1 MFISYFIF
9 WRVIMKIDVVI
20 SAKYIEEEKLRGK
33 AAVIIDTLRATS
45 TITTALNNGAKEVI
59 PVLTIEEALA
69 MRQSLGTGLL
79 GGERKGLKI
88 SGFDMSNSPQDYNKQ
103 TVEGETIIFTT
114 TNGTRAI
121 RGAKYA
127 EDILIASVLNGKSVS
142 EELIN
147 LDKDIVIINAGTYD
161 EFSIDD
167 FLTAGYIIDLISEKK
182 ELKLTDI
189 AKTAQYMYRNNN
201 DFSFA
206 ENAAHYKRMIEIEQ
220 FDDLKYCF
228 KKDMINIV
236 PKYNNGII
244 KL

>member
-1 MFISYFIF
+1 
-9 WRVIMKIDVVI
+9 MKIDVVI

-59 PVLTIEEALA
+59 PVLTIEEAIA
-69 MRQSLGTGLL
+69 MQKNIGKGLL

-88 SGFDMSNSPQDYNKQ
+88 DGFDLSNSPQDYKKE
-103 TVEGETIIFTT
+103 TVYGNTIIFTT

-121 RGAKYA
+121 RGARQA
-127 EDILIASVLNGKSVS
+127 DEILMGSVLNGKSVS
-142 EELIN
+142 GELIKLN
-147 LDKDIVIINAGTYD
+147 KDVVIINAGTYD

-182 ELKLTDI
+182 DLELTDI
-189 AKTAQYMYRNNN
+189 AKTAQFMYKESR

-206 ENAAHYKRMIEIEQ
+206 ENAAHYKRMIEIKQLE
-220 FDDLKYCF
+220 DLKYCF
-228 KKDMINIV
+228 KKDIISVV
-236 PKYNNGII
+236 PKYKDGII

>member
-1 MFISYFIF
+1 
-9 WRVIMKIDVVI
+9 MKIDVII

-59 PVLTIEEALA
+59 PALTIEEALA
-69 MRQSLGTGLL
+69 KQKNIGTGLL

-88 SGFDMSNSPQDYNKQ
+88 DGFDLSNSPQDYKKE
-103 TVEGETIIFTT
+103 TVEGNTIIFTT

-127 EDILIASVLNGKSVS
+127 DEILIGSVLNGKSVS
-142 EELIN
+142 GELIKLN
-147 LDKDIVIINAGTYD
+147 KDVVIINAGTYD

-167 FLTAGYIIDLISEKK
+167 FLTAGYIIDLISEK
-182 ELKLTDI
+182 EDLELTDI
-189 AKTAQYMYRNNN
+189 AKTAQFMYKESG
-201 DFSFA
+201 DFSFV

-220 FDDLKYCF
+220 FEDLKYCF
-228 KKDMINIV
+228 KKDIISVV
-236 PKYNNGII
+236 PKYKDGII

>member
-1 MFISYFIF
+1 
-9 WRVIMKIDVVI
+9 MKIDVVI

-33 AAVIIDTLRATS
+33 IAVIIDTLRATS

-59 PVLTIEEALA
+59 PVLTIEEALT
-69 MRQSLGTGLL
+69 MKENIGTGLL

-88 SGFDMSNSPQDYNKQ
+88 DGFDLSNSPQDYKKE
-103 TVEGETIIFTT
+103 TVHGNIIIFTT

-121 RGAKYA
+121 RGARQA
-127 EDILIASVLNGKSVS
+127 DEILIGSVINGKSVS
-142 EELIN
+142 DQLIKLN
-147 LDKDIVIINAGTYD
+147 KDVVIINAGTYD
-161 EFSIDD
+161 QFSIDD

-182 ELKLTDI
+182 DLELTDI
-189 AKTAQYMYRNNN
+189 AKTAQFMFKESS

-220 FDDLKYCF
+220 FEDLKYCF
-228 KKDMINIV
+228 KKDIISVV
-236 PKYNNGII
+236 PKYNDGII

>member
-1 MFISYFIF
+1 
-9 WRVIMKIDVVI
+9 MKIDVVI

-33 AAVIIDTLRATS
+33 IAVIIDTLRATS

-69 MRQSLGTGLL
+69 IKENIGAGLL

-88 SGFDMSNSPQDYNKQ
+88 DGFDLSNSPQDYKKE
-103 TVEGETIIFTT
+103 TVNGEIIIFTT

-121 RGAKYA
+121 RGAKQA
-127 EDILIASVLNGKSVS
+127 DEILMGSVLNGKSVS
-142 EELIN
+142 EDLIKLN
-147 LDKDIVIINAGTYD
+147 KDVVIINAGTYD
-161 EFSIDD
+161 QFSIDD

-182 ELKLTDI
+182 DLELTDI
-189 AKTAQYMYRNNN
+189 AKTAQFMYKESS

-220 FDDLKYCF
+220 FEDLKYCF
-228 KKDMINIV
+228 KKDIISVV
-236 PKYNNGII
+236 PKYKDGII
-244 KL
+244 KA

>member
-1 MFISYFIF
+1 ME
-9 WRVIMKIDVVI
+9 IDVVI

-59 PVLTIEEALA
+59 PVLTIEEAVA
-69 MRQSLGTGLL
+69 IRKNIGTGLL

-88 SGFDMSNSPQDYNKQ
+88 DGFDFSNSPQDYKKEM
-103 TVEGETIIFTT
+103 VEGKIIIFTT

-121 RGAKYA
+121 RGAKQA
-127 EDILIASVLNGKSVS
+127 DEILIGSVVNGKSVS
-142 EELIN
+142 GELIKLN
-147 LDKDIVIINAGTYD
+147 KDVVIINAGTYD

-167 FLTAGYIIDLISEKK
+167 FLTAGYIIDMISEKK
-182 ELKLTDI
+182 ELELTDI
-189 AKTAQYMYRNNN
+189 AKTAQFMYKERR

-206 ENAAHYKRMIEIEQ
+206 ENAAHYKRMIEIKQ
-220 FDDLKYCF
+220 FEDLKYCF
-228 KKDMINIV
+228 KKDIISVV
-236 PKYNNGII
+236 PKYKDGII